1 MTEQQICDIEGRS
14 WATHQESNET
24 KEYLLNKY
32 FPYLEQR
39 KKGILKYIC
48 HCKIGSTV
56 WCIGVPTPEKKEE
69 LHQIVFGK
77 LDPVDQI
84 ITSVYQRTSTK
95 NEY

>member
-1 MTEQQICDIEGRS
+1 MTEQKICDIEGRS

-69 LHQIVFGK
+69 LTQIVFGN

-84 ITSVYQRTSTK
+84 IASVYKKTALK
-95 NEY
+95 

>member
-24 KEYLLNKY
+24 KEYLLQKY
-32 FPYLEQR
+32 FPDLELR
-39 KKGILKYIC
+39 KRGILKYIC

-69 LHQIVFGK
+69 LHQIVFGN